1 MHSPRLLSFC
11 SQKKCRNTLLSCSF
25 QKKKK
30 KTHMEA
36 LGHGKLNRK
45 LKHF

>member
-1 MHSPRLLSFC
+1 MSKYIIELFFS
-11 SQKKCRNTLLSCSF
+11 
-25 QKKKK
+25 KK